1 MPPSFF
7 VPDRS
12 SPRPRLIQFL
22 YALFQWRPFLIVI
35 PRRLACEAA
44 AVLGALALSSPAF
57 GQQPAPAESAI
68 EAALAQISPSLVRIH
83 VVTYSYEE
91 GREVKREASG
101 SGTII
106 SREGHVLTNHHVAGR
121 TRTLTC
127 TLADREEIPADL
139 VGTDPLSDIAI
150 IKLRPDT
157 PRTFPAAH
165 FGDPS
170 KLKVGDPVMA
180 LGSPLAL
187 SQSVTMGIVS
197 NTEMIMPGLFWPFN
211 RMTLEGE
218 DVGSIVRWIG
228 HDAAIYGGNSGGP
241 LVNLSGEIVG
251 VNEISLGLAGAIP
264 SDLAQEV
271 ANALMRDGR
280 VHRSWIGLDV
290 QPLLKS
296 SVVQHGA
303 LVGGTVEGSP
313 AAAAGFKAGDVLLS
327 LDSREVNVRFA
338 EELPPFNQM
347 VMRLPLGKPVKAT
360 VLRAGVERTVSV
372 VPAERENV
380 EADVQELV
388 GLGITASNLTTLSAK
403 ELRRADRN
411 GVRVNGVRPGGP
423 ADDAKPSLLEDDVI
437 VSFEGNAIRDVRALA
452 EQVGRVTTTQKGPV
466 KALVTFER
474 KGERLLTVVEVG
486 RAVLQ
491 DSGLEARKAWVPV
504 SVQVVTPELAEKI
517 GVPET
522 AGVRVTRLLPEGSTS
537 GLRVGDLITA
547 IDGTPIQASQPS
559 DADLFATMIRQYRIG
574 STVELAIVRGSAP
587 QKLSVKLAAS
597 PRLPREMKKYED
609 HDFEFRVRDLAA
621 ADRMTPD
628 LSDVQQGV
636 LVETVRE
643 GGWAALSHLADGDV
657 IVAIDGDPVVDVDA
671 VQQKMD
677 RVARDKP
684 ASVVL
689 KVQRGIRTFFVEM
702 QTGWKSQY

>member
-1 MPPSFF
+1 
-7 VPDRS
+7 V
-12 SPRPRLIQFL
+12 
-22 YALFQWRPFLIVI
+22 IVT
-35 PRRLACEAA
+35 PRRLGYQTAA
-44 AVLGALALSSPAF
+44 TLVALVICGSAF
-57 GQQPAPAESAI
+57 GQQRAPGKSAI
-68 EAALAQISPSLVRIH
+68 EAALAQVSPSLVRIH

-106 SREGHVLTNHHVAGR
+106 SPEGHVLTNHHVAGR
-121 TRTLTC
+121 TRTLMC

-150 IKLRPDT
+150 IKLRPDA
-157 PRTFPAAH
+157 PRTFPVAH
-165 FGDPS
+165 FGDAS

-187 SQSVTMGIVS
+187 SQSVTLGIVS

-241 LVNLSGEIVG
+241 LVNMSGEIVG

-264 SDLAQEV
+264 SDLAQDV
-271 ANALMRDGR
+271 ATALMRDGK

-296 SVVQHGA
+296 STVQRGA

-313 AAAAGFKAGDVLLS
+313 AAAAGFAAGDVLVK
-327 LDSREVNVRFA
+327 LDGRDVNVRFA

-347 VMRLPLGKPVKAT
+347 VMRLPRGKPVKAT
-360 VLRAGVERTVSV
+360 VLRGGVERSIAV
-372 VPAERENV
+372 VPEERENV

-403 ELRRADRN
+403 ELRRPDRN

-437 VSFEGNAIRDVRALA
+437 VSVEGTPVRDVRALGD
-452 EQVGRVTTTQKGPV
+452 QLDRVTGPQKGPV
-466 KALVTFER
+466 KSLITFER

-491 DSGLEARKAWVPV
+491 DPGLEARKAWIPI
-504 SVQVVTPELAEKI
+504 SVQVVTSELAEKI
-517 GVPET
+517 GLPET
-522 AGVRVTRLLPEGSTS
+522 AGVRVTRLLPEGAAS
-537 GLRVGDLITA
+537 GLNVGDIITA
-547 IDGTPIQASQPS
+547 IDGTAVQASQPS

-574 STVELAIVRGSAP
+574 STVELSIVRGTAP

-609 HDFEFRVRDLAA
+609 HDFEFRVRDLAT

-628 LSDVQQGV
+628 LGDIQQGV
-636 LVETVRE
+636 LVEAVRE

-657 IVAIDGDPVVDVDA
+657 IVAIDGDPVADVA
-671 VQQKMD
+671 TVQQKMA

-684 ASVVL
+684 PSVVL
-689 KVQRGIRTFFVEM
+689 KVRRGIRTFFVEM
-702 QTGWKSQY
+702 QTGWKA

>member
-7 VPDRS
+7 VPARS

-35 PRRLACEAA
+35 PRRLAFEAA

-57 GQQPAPAESAI
+57 GQQQAPAESAI

-121 TRTLTC
+121 TRALTC

-165 FGDPS
+165 FGDAS

-251 VNEISLGLAGAIP
+251 VNEISMGLAGAIP

-296 SVVQHGA
+296 SAVQHGA

-327 LDSREVNVRFA
+327 LDGREVNVRFA

-372 VPAERENV
+372 CTRGAGERRSRRPGTCRSGHHCLQPH
-380 EADVQELV
+380 DLV
-388 GLGITASNLTTLSAK
+388 GKGASAGGSQ
-403 ELRRADRN
+403 RRQGERRPAR
-411 GVRVNGVRPGGP
+411 RPGRRREAVAARGRC
-423 ADDAKPSLLEDDVI
+423 DRLVRRE
-437 VSFEGNAIRDVRALA
+437 RDSRC
-452 EQVGRVTTTQKGPV
+452 
-466 KALVTFER
+466 
-474 KGERLLTVVEVG
+474 
-486 RAVLQ
+486 
-491 DSGLEARKAWVPV
+491 ARPRR
-504 SVQVVTPELAEKI
+504 T
-517 GVPET
+517 G
-522 AGVRVTRLLPEGSTS
+522 GS
-537 GLRVGDLITA
+537 
-547 IDGTPIQASQPS
+547 S
-559 DADLFATMIRQYRIG
+559 DHEHR
-574 STVELAIVRGSAP
+574 
-587 QKLSVKLAAS
+587 
-597 PRLPREMKKYED
+597 
-609 HDFEFRVRDLAA
+609 RVR
-621 ADRMTPD
+621 
-628 LSDVQQGV
+628 
-636 LVETVRE
+636 
-643 GGWAALSHLADGDV
+643 
-657 IVAIDGDPVVDVDA
+657 
-671 VQQKMD
+671 
-677 RVARDKP
+677 
-684 ASVVL
+684 
-689 KVQRGIRTFFVEM
+689 
-702 QTGWKSQY
+702 